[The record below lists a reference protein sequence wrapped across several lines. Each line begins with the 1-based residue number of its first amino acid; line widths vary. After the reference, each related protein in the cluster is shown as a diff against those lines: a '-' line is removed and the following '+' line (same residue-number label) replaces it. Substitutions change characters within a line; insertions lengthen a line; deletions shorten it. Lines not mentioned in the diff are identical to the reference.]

1 MTSFNIEIRSTARF
15 RRRSL
20 SLFSLDDTSNTLTN
34 FEDFLKRISAA
45 HMMTPTMKTLIC
57 SLAVIVSVALS
68 NAVFAADVKEQ
79 QMTGTVVECPFGYLT
94 IENSKKEQIMFNL
107 GELGDQRYQPKVGD
121 RVTVYYDISQRDH
134 LGRPIVHKIEKL
146 GKAEKGSRK
155 H

>member
-1 MTSFNIEIRSTARF
+1 
-15 RRRSL
+15 
-20 SLFSLDDTSNTLTN
+20 
-34 FEDFLKRISAA
+34 
-45 HMMTPTMKTLIC
+45 MKPLLC
-57 SLAVIVSVALS
+57 SLAAILSVSLS
-68 NAVFAADVKEQ
+68 SAVFAARPDDGEI
-79 QMTGTVVECPFGYLT
+79 TGTVVESNPGYPT

-134 LGRPIVHKIEKL
+134 LGRPIVHKIEKV

>member
-1 MTSFNIEIRSTARF
+1 
-15 RRRSL
+15 
-20 SLFSLDDTSNTLTN
+20 
-34 FEDFLKRISAA
+34 
-45 HMMTPTMKTLIC
+45 MMTPTMKTLIC

-68 NAVFAADVKEQ
+68 NAVFAADVKKQ
-79 QMTGTVVECPFGYLT
+79 QMIGTVVECPLGYLT
-94 IENSKKEQIMFNL
+94 IENGKKEQIMFNL

-134 LGRPIVHKIEKL
+134 LGRPIVHKIEKV